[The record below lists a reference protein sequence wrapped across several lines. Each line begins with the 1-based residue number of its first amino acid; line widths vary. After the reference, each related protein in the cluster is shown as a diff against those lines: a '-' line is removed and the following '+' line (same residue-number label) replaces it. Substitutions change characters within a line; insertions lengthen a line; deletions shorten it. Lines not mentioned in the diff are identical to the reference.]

1 MSYRNDGFDD
11 GVTGVRVGCCVGIAL
26 ILGLMILGGTGLFN
40 LAAG

>member
-1 MSYRNDGFDD
+1 MGYRDEGFDD

-26 ILGLMILGGTGLFN
+26 ILGLMVLGTIGLFN